1 MPVRMTLFAELVRER
16 EWTLLETFN
25 LHYTRTANEL
35 ADTTGN
41 PRLRGMAVPRR
52 TFDRWMTGR
61 LTGLPQRDTRLV
73 LQTLL
78 GAPAE
83 RLFETTD
90 DADGPLHTLYG
101 DAAPSISPGARGR
114 VNPGL
119 APHWTGLL
127 GVLAAADNT
136 TGPQLVHTT
145 ITGELVVIRD
155 YRARASGPAR
165 DALLGV
171 ESRWAEF
178 AGWTADNL
186 GDGNGARWL
195 GHAFDLAREARDRP
209 MEAYVLMRQAQRAA
223 EQHQAQAAIDL
234 ATAAL
239 AADGAS
245 DRDRALS
252 AVRLAHGHALA
263 GDAAA
268 SAALL
273 EKARRLVERADA
285 TDTGD
290 PAVIGHHCVLAY
302 ISAYEAY
309 CQLLLDRPDRAVAI
323 LQPLLTGWPAAYRQ
337 DEHLARAWLA
347 QALLAH
353 GEPAEAAVHAAAVLT
368 RTASGGSARI
378 LNTLTALEQRMPAGR
393 SAPGEVVH
401 FRSALGLAHDRMGP

>member
-1 MPVRMTLFAELVRER
+1 MTVRVTLFAELVRER

-25 LHYTRTANEL
+25 LHFTSTANEL
-35 ADTTGN
+35 ATATGN

-73 LQTLL
+73 LQKLFD
-78 GAPAE
+78 APAE
-83 RLFETTD
+83 RLFATVETAPPPTFYA
-90 DADGPLHTLYG
+90 DASP
-101 DAAPSISPGARGR
+101 AAGARGP
-114 VNPGL
+114 VDPQL

-136 TGPQLVHTT
+136 TGPGLVHTT

-155 YRARASGPAR
+155 YRTRASGPAR

-195 GHAFDLAREARDRP
+195 GQALGLAHEAGDRP

-223 EQHQAQAAIDL
+223 EHNQAQVAIDL

-239 AADGAS
+239 AVDGAA

-268 SAALL
+268 CAATL
-273 EKARRLVERADA
+273 EYARLLVERADT

-290 PAVIGHHCVLAY
+290 PTVIGHHCVPAY
-302 ISAYEAY
+302 VKAHAAY
-309 CQLLLDRPDRAVAI
+309 CHLMLNRPDRAVAI
-323 LQPLLTGWPAAYRQ
+323 LQPLLSGWPAAYRQ

-353 GEPAEAAVHAAAVLT
+353 GEPAEAAAQAASVLA
-368 RTASGGSARI
+368 RTAGGGSARL
-378 LNTLTALEQRMPAGR
+378 LNTLTVLEQRMPTGR
-393 SAPGEVVH
+393 SAPGEVDH
-401 FRSALGLAHDRMGP
+401 FRTALDLARGRMSP